1 MKQIIF
7 PASNRFYLR
16 ALLAS
21 LCLMLGACAS
31 QAGLWLKDNST
42 QLQVDQ
48 DNYACLQQSQQPYGY
63 SDGGFGWGPGW
74 GGSITLEDT
83 GKNFVTEGVVPGWLV
98 FDITER
104 SDAESRRD
112 SDKAEPSR

>member
-7 PASNRFYLR
+7 PTSNRFYLR
-16 ALLAS
+16 TLLAS

-63 SDGGFGWGPGW
+63 SDGGLGWGPGW
-74 GGSITLEDT
+74 GGFNAYS
-83 GKNFVTEGVVPGWLV
+83 GVQTNQELYSACMRARGYRWQP
-98 FDITER
+98 DNP
-104 SDAESRRD
+104 A
-112 SDKAEPSR
+112 K